1 MSDKSDNFL
10 GGFILGSIVGG
21 VVGIV
26 LASKLISSN
35 QEYADSKEAIADEDG
50 DTMQLSD
57 QLAEKI
63 SVDQA
68 RISLEEKISQ
78 LNAAIDAVSQELS
91 VSGGNGRGKTVIK
104 SALET
109 NYES

>member
-10 GGFILGSIVGG
+10 GGFILGTLIGG
-21 VVGIV
+21 VVGA
-26 LASKLISSN
+26 LLTAKLSSSQ
-35 QEYADSKEAIADEDG
+35 QEYVGGKQAIADEDS
-50 DTMQLSD
+50 DSAAQLT
-57 QLAEKI
+57 EKMP
-63 SVDQA
+63 VDQA
-68 RISLEEKISQ
+68 RLSLEEKIAQ